1 MNQRPRGL
9 RLTLGWGGLLML
21 LGASQACQ
29 QSVQGQK
36 LDINYATTTGV
47 GSTTVASINLP
58 HGRYT
63 FFTYADP
70 PNCLESVALLDHA
83 GKAISDDATQRIA
96 TVPTDLPPGAPSIAA
111 NSLGMQMVPTF
122 VQQELQSGSYGLKV
136 TARTP
141 GCAWGIEQILNY
153 MLSNEAPLRPVNPP
167 SAPNVNVSLGNS
179 SSDLHFAI
187 PVTGFYEVR
196 WSVTPCDRYSADLV
210 RSGGGTAHLEDGTAA
225 TVQPGSVIG
234 PQSSDSFAFM
244 AAGDWTAQVATR
256 CFWQLQVTPLRGPR
270 GGGSQGFAP

>member
-96 TVPTDLPPGAPSIAA
+96 TVPTDLPPGAPSIVA
-111 NSLGMQMVPTF
+111 NSLGT
-122 VQQELQSGSYGLKV
+122 GRNKV
-136 TARTP
+136 LLAAPGNPAARSERRRLA
-141 GCAWGIEQILNY
+141 GV
-153 MLSNEAPLRPVNPP
+153 R
-167 SAPNVNVSLGNS
+167 SLG
-179 SSDLHFAI
+179 
-187 PVTGFYEVR
+187 TGRYLRSCVR
-196 WSVTPCDRYSADLV
+196 P
-210 RSGGGTAHLEDGTAA
+210 
-225 TVQPGSVIG
+225 
-234 PQSSDSFAFM
+234 
-244 AAGDWTAQVATR
+244 
-256 CFWQLQVTPLRGPR
+256 
-270 GGGSQGFAP
+270 AP